1 MAVRFVNSRIF
12 FGGKTLYLIE
22 IIKKMGEIFSEY
34 WYNFLVEG
42 VGTTL
47 ILSLITVSCGAV
59 LGALL
64 AIMKMSKFKPIG
76 WIITAFVEVVRGTP
90 LLLQL
95 YIGYFL
101 LPEILPF
108 LDLNEFWSVALALIL
123 NSAAYV
129 SEIIRSGIEA
139 VDKGQTEAAR
149 SLGLNG
155 ATTMIQIVLPQAI
168 KNILP
173 ALCNEFITIIK
184 ETSLAST
191 FFVGELMTQYHKIV
205 GKTHNSLPIL
215 MIIGIIYFVLNF
227 VLSKGLS
234 VFERRMKASA

>member
-1 MAVRFVNSRIF
+1 M
-12 FGGKTLYLIE
+12 YLIE
-22 IIKKMGEIFSEY
+22 IVQKMGEIFAKY

-47 ILSLITVSCGAV
+47 ILSLITVTCGA
-59 LGALL
+59 LFGALL
-64 AIMKMSKFKPIG
+64 AIMKMSKIKPVG

-101 LPEILPF
+101 LPELLPF
-108 LDLNEFWSVALALIL
+108 LNLNEFWSVALALIL

-155 ATTMIQIVLPQAI
+155 STTMIEIVLPQAI

-191 FFVGELMTQYHKIV
+191 FFVGELMTIYAVVKGITFSPIPTLMIV
-205 GKTHNSLPIL
+205 GV
-215 MIIGIIYFVLNF
+215 IYFVLNF
-227 VLSKGLS
+227 TLSKVLKLL
-234 VFERRMKASA
+234 ERRLKARA

>member
-1 MAVRFVNSRIF
+1 M
-12 FGGKTLYLIE
+12 YLIDM
-22 IIKKMGEIFSEY
+22 IKKMGEIFSEY

-47 ILSLITVSCGAV
+47 ILSLITVGCGAV

-64 AIMKMSKFKPIG
+64 AILKMSKIKVVG
-76 WIITAFVEVVRGTP
+76 WIITAFVEVIRGTP

-101 LPEILPF
+101 LPELLPF
-108 LDLNEFWSVALALIL
+108 LNLNEFWSVALALIL

-155 ATTMIQIVLPQAI
+155 KTTMIQIVLPQAI

-191 FFVGELMTQYHKIV
+191 FFVGELMTVYAMVKGI
-205 GKTHNSLPIL
+205 TFAPIPTL
-215 MIIGIIYFVLNF
+215 MIVGIIYFVLNF
-227 VLSKGLS
+227 ILSKALKL
-234 VFERRMKASA
+234 VERRLKAHA

>member
-1 MAVRFVNSRIF
+1 M
-12 FGGKTLYLIE
+12 YLIE
-22 IIKKMGEIFSEY
+22 IVQKMGEIFSKY
-34 WYNFLVEG
+34 WYNFLIEG

-47 ILSLITVSCGAV
+47 ILSLITVACGAL

-64 AIMKMSKFKPIG
+64 AIMKMSKIKPLG

-101 LPEILPF
+101 LPELLPF
-108 LDLNEFWSVALALIL
+108 LNLNEFWSVALALIL

-155 ATTMIQIVLPQAI
+155 ATTMIEIVLPQAI

-191 FFVGELMTQYHKIV
+191 FFVGELMTVYAIVKGITFTPIPTLMIV
-205 GKTHNSLPIL
+205 GV
-215 MIIGIIYFVLNF
+215 IYFVLNF
-227 VLSKGLS
+227 VLSKILK
-234 VFERRMKASA
+234 VVERRMKAYA

>member
-1 MAVRFVNSRIF
+1 M
-12 FGGKTLYLIE
+12 YLIE
-22 IIKKMGEIFSEY
+22 IVQKMGEIFSKY

-64 AIMKMSKFKPIG
+64 AILKMSKFKPLG

-191 FFVGELMTQYHKIV
+191 FFVGELMTVYAMVKGI
-205 GKTHNSLPIL
+205 TFSPIPTL
-215 MIIGIIYFVLNF
+215 MIVGIIYFVLNF
-227 VLSKGLS
+227 ILSKALKL
-234 VFERRMKASA
+234 VERRLKAHA

>member
-1 MAVRFVNSRIF
+1 M
-12 FGGKTLYLIE
+12 YLIDM
-22 IIKKMGEIFSEY
+22 IKKMGEIFSEY

-47 ILSLITVSCGAV
+47 ILSLITVGCGAV

-64 AIMKMSKFKPIG
+64 AILKMSKIKVVG
-76 WIITAFVEVVRGTP
+76 WIITAFVEVIRGTP

-101 LPEILPF
+101 LPELLPF

-155 ATTMIQIVLPQAI
+155 KTTMIQIVLPQAI

-191 FFVGELMTQYHKIV
+191 FFVGELMTVYAMVKGI
-205 GKTHNSLPIL
+205 TFAPIPTL
-215 MIIGIIYFVLNF
+215 MIVGIIYFVLNF
-227 VLSKGLS
+227 ILSKALKL
-234 VFERRMKASA
+234 VERRLKAHA

>member
-1 MAVRFVNSRIF
+1 M
-12 FGGKTLYLIE
+12 YLIE
-22 IIKKMGEIFSEY
+22 VIQKMGEIFSEY

-76 WIITAFVEVVRGTP
+76 WIITAFVEVIRGTP

-191 FFVGELMTQYHKIV
+191 FFVGELMTVYAMVKGI
-205 GKTHNSLPIL
+205 TFSPIPTL
-215 MIIGIIYFVLNF
+215 MIVGIIYFVLNF
-227 VLSKGLS
+227 ILSKALKL
-234 VFERRMKASA
+234 VERRLKAHA